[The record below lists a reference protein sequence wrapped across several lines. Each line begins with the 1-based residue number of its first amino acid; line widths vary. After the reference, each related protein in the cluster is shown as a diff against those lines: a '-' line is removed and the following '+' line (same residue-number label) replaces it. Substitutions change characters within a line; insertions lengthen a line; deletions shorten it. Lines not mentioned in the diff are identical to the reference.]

1 METIYLI
8 IPGKISDNFAEIVKI
23 ATENCQLTVI
33 KTTEDLPFL
42 KNKKIIF
49 AIELDECG
57 FNIPLF
63 KILLKL
69 MERGDNSL
77 FGSRAV
83 IIIQSSSELFTKS
96 TTQKIIFLT
105 NQMGCRFSGHP
116 AVEATHNLNNFI
128 TWQKKFNLPLV
139 EIYKEQ
145 VKKLVEKL
153 TEENLKLINR
163 PKILVLHSSLF
174 KTSNTLMLWRR
185 VKESLVGED
194 IKELH
199 VENGT
204 VVDCR
209 GCSYKTCIHYSEEK
223 SCFYGGIMV
232 KEILTAI
239 EEADCIIWLCPNYN
253 DAISAKLMAVI
264 NRITVLYKRVKFGE
278 KTLFSVVVSGNSG
291 SDCVA
296 KQLIG
301 ALNINKGFRLPP
313 YFALTATANDPGSI
327 MNVLEIG
334 KKVKE
339 FAENIKREIKK

>member
-1 METIYLI
+1 MEMIYLI
-8 IPGKISDNFAEIVKI
+8 MPGKISDNFAEVVKT
-23 ATENCQLTVI
+23 ATENYQLTIV
-33 KTTEDLPFL
+33 KTIQDFPVDLR
-42 KNKKIIF
+42 NKKIIF

-63 KILLKL
+63 EMLLKL
-69 MERGDNSL
+69 KERGDDSL
-77 FGSRAV
+77 LGSRAV
-83 IIIQSSSELFTKS
+83 IIIQSPSELFTKS
-96 TTQKIIFLT
+96 TTQKIIFLS
-105 NQMGCRFSGHP
+105 NQMGCRFPGHP
-116 AVEATHNLNNFI
+116 VVEATYNFSNFF
-128 TWQKKFNLPLV
+128 TWQKTFKLPLLK
-139 EIYKEQ
+139 IYQEQSKEL
-145 VKKLVEKL
+145 VKKL

-174 KTSNTLMLWRR
+174 KTSNTLMLWKM
-185 VKESLVGED
+185 VKESLSGED
-194 IKELH
+194 IREFH

-232 KEILTAI
+232 KEILPAT

-264 NRITVLYKRVKFGE
+264 NRMTVLYKRVKFGN
-278 KTLFSVVVSGNSG
+278 KTIFSVVVSGNSG
-291 SDCVA
+291 SDCVV

-313 YFALTATANDPGSI
+313 YFGLIATANDPGA
-327 MNVLEIG
+327 
-334 KKVKE
+334 VKG
-339 FAENIKREIKK
+339 IPGIDKRVKNLLKI